1 MFAPAQRRRIIG
13 GGAAWLAALLA
24 FVGAA
29 AFALWQAA
37 PPAAGEPGAGFDA
50 YVLGVARFTL
60 WQASL
65 STALS
70 ILLAIPVARALAR
83 RSAFPGRIWIVRLMA
98 LPLGL
103 PALVAALGI
112 LEIWGRQ
119 GVVNAGLAALGVAQP
134 FSIYGLPGILIAHVF
149 FNLPLAA
156 RLMLAEL
163 ERLPGEYWR
172 VSASLGMGPGSLFR
186 FVEWPAMRSV
196 LPGAAGLIFILCAT
210 SFTLVLTL
218 GGGPAA
224 STLEVAIYQ
233 ALRFDFDPRRA
244 MLMSALQILFMLVV
258 LAGLR
263 LIGPVAESG
272 MTGGGAVRRFDGRG
286 GLSIVGDGLAIALAV
301 GFVAAPLLAVA
312 SSGLAA
318 DLQRLIRDPL
328 VHQAFMTSLV
338 IAVSSALLSLSMA
351 IPVLRARQGI
361 AASRR
366 VSTPLQLLAALLRD
380 APSVA
385 LLVPPVVLGSG
396 WFLLLRGF
404 GNVSGFAG
412 PVVVAINALMA
423 LPFVC
428 RVLEPALEAY
438 QVRTARLVAALGM
451 GGLPALRLV
460 VLPVLARP
468 LLAALSFAM
477 ALSLGD
483 LGAVALFGSQDF
495 VTLPWLLFSR
505 MGAYRSADAAGLA
518 LILALLCLLLTIAGA
533 PRARNRE
540 KEES

>member
-1 MFAPAQRRRIIG
+1 MFAPADRRRIIG
-13 GGAAWLAALLA
+13 GGAAGLAVLLA
-24 FVGAA
+24 FVSAA
-29 AFALWQAA
+29 AIALWQAA
-37 PPAAGEPGAGFDA
+37 PPSSGADGQGFDA

-60 WQASL
+60 VQASL
-65 STALS
+65 STILS
-70 ILLAIPVARALAR
+70 VLLAIPVARALAR
-83 RSAFPGRIWIVRLMA
+83 RGAFPGRIWIVRLMA

-119 GVVNAGLAALGVAQP
+119 GLVNAGLGLLGLAQP
-134 FSIYGLPGILIAHVF
+134 FSIYGLTGILIAHVF
-149 FNLPLAA
+149 FNLPLAT

-163 ERLPGEYWR
+163 ERLPAESWR
-172 VSASLGMGPGSLFR
+172 LAANLGMGPASLFR
-186 FVEWPAMRSV
+186 FVEWPAIRSV

-218 GGGPAA
+218 GGGPGA

-244 MLMSALQILFMLVV
+244 MLMSALQILFTLMV
-258 LAGLR
+258 LAALR
-263 LIGPVAESG
+263 LIGPIAESG
-272 MTGGGAVRRFDGRG
+272 ATAGGRVRRFDGRTAA
-286 GLSIVGDGLAIALAV
+286 SKAGDGVVIALAV
-301 GFVAAPLLAVA
+301 GFVAAPLLAVVA
-312 SSGLAA
+312 SGLAS
-318 DLQRLIRDPL
+318 DLGRLVRDPL
-328 VHQAFMTSLV
+328 VHQALVTSLL
-338 IAVSSALLSLSMA
+338 IAASAALLSLA
-351 IPVLRARQGI
+351 IAVPMLRARQAI
-361 AASRR
+361 AAGRR
-366 VSTPLQLLAALLRD
+366 APVPLAVLAGVLRD

-385 LLVPPVVLGSG
+385 LLVPPVVLGAG

-404 GNVSGFAG
+404 GDVQQFAG
-412 PVVVAINALMA
+412 PVVIVVNALMA

-428 RVLEPALEAY
+428 RVLEPALAAY
-438 QVRTARLVAALGM
+438 QARTARLVASLGM
-451 GGLPALRLV
+451 GGVSALRLV

-468 LLAALSFAM
+468 LAAALSFAM

-518 LILALLCLLLTIAGA
+518 LFLAIICLLLTIAGS
-533 PRARNRE
+533 PRQADQE
-540 KEES
+540 AGG